1 MTVQEAIHLL
11 EELPPDK
18 QAEIFDFIAFLH
30 SRTAKQ
36 VSDSP
41 RPPLENEPLCGL
53 WADREEMAD
62 SVAYVRGLRQREWQ

>member
-1 MTVQEAIHLL
+1 MTVEDAIHLL

-30 SRTAKQ
+30 SRTATL
-36 VSDSP
+36 VSSSSK
-41 RPPLENEPLCGL
+41 PPLENEPLCGL

-62 SVAYVRGLRQREWQ
+62 SVAYVRGLREKE